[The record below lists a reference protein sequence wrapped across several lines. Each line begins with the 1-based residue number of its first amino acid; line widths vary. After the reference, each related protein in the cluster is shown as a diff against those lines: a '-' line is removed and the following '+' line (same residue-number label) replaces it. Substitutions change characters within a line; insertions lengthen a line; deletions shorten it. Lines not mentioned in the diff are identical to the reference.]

1 MKTFVR
7 MLVLCFLVPAGVA
20 LAQDKPAQ
28 EKPAVTAENPLSSW
42 DKIAYAR
49 LKSILARSAEKMP
62 EENYSFKPV
71 DTVRSYGQI
80 VGHLADAQYEFCSMA
95 LGEKSPGLDI
105 EHTKTSK
112 ADLIVALNTA
122 FAYCDKAYGSM
133 TDASATQTIKLFGN
147 DAPRMSAL
155 MVNNMHNMEHYGNLV
170 TYMRIK
176 GIVPPSSEQPPGAP
190 QPAKK

>member
-7 MLVLCFLVPAGVA
+7 MVVLCVLVPAGVA

-28 EKPAVTAENPLSSW
+28 EKSAAAAENPLSSW
-42 DKIAYAR
+42 NKGAYAR
-49 LKSILARSAEKMP
+49 LKGLLARSAEKMP
-62 EENYSFKPV
+62 EENYGFKPV

-112 ADLIVALNTA
+112 ADLVAALNTA

-155 MVNNMHNMEHYGNLV
+155 IVNNMHNMEHYGNLV

-176 GIVPPSSEQPPGAP
+176 GIVPPSSEQPPAP
-190 QPAKK
+190 PAKK

>member
-7 MLVLCFLVPAGVA
+7 MLVLCVVVPAGVA

-42 DKIAYAR
+42 DKGAYAR
-49 LKSILARSAEKMP
+49 VRGLLARSAEKMP

-71 DTVRSYGQI
+71 ETVRSYGQI
-80 VGHLADAQYEFCSMA
+80 VGHLADAQYLFCSLA
-95 LGEKSPGLDI
+95 LDEKNPGLDI

-112 ADLIVALNTA
+112 ADLVAALNTA
-122 FAYCDKAYGSM
+122 FAYCDKAYDSI
-133 TDASATQTIKLFGN
+133 TDASAAQTIKLFGN

-155 MVNNMHNMEHYGNLV
+155 IVNNMHNMEHYGNLV

-176 GIVPPSSEQPPGAP
+176 GIVPPSSEQPPTAP
-190 QPAKK
+190 PAKK

>member
-7 MLVLCFLVPAGVA
+7 MLVLCLMVPAGVA

-28 EKPAVTAENPLSSW
+28 EKPAVSPENPLTTW
-42 DKIAYAR
+42 NKIAYTR
-49 LKSILARSAEKMP
+49 VKGIVVRSADKMP

-80 VGHLADAQYEFCSMA
+80 VGHLADAQYLFCSLA
-95 LGEKSPGLDI
+95 LGEKAPGLDI

-112 ADLIVALNTA
+112 ADLVAALNTA
-122 FAYCDKAYGSM
+122 FTYCDKAYDSM
-133 TDASATQTIKLFGN
+133 TDASAAQTIKLFGN

-155 MVNNMHNMEHYGNLV
+155 IVNNMHNMEHYGNLV

-176 GIVPPSSEQPPGAP
+176 GIVPPSSEQPPAAP

>member
-1 MKTFVR
+1 MKIFMR
-7 MLVLCFLVPAGVA
+7 MLVLCVVVPAGVA

-49 LKSILARSAEKMP
+49 LKSILGRSAEKMP

-112 ADLIVALNTA
+112 ADLIAALNTA
-122 FAYCDKAYGSM
+122 FAYCDKAYDSM

-176 GIVPPSSEQPPGAP
+176 GIVPPSSERPPAAP